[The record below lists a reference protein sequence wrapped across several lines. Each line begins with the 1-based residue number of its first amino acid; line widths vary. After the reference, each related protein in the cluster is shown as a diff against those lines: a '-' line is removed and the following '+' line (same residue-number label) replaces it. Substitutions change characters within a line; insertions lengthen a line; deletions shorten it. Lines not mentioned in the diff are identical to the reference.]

1 MMPVD
6 EDELPGL
13 FGADAEAPAP
23 AVEDPQAGQAVWEDG
38 RDQLE
43 VLVFAAEEPLE
54 TARLAALLE
63 WEPARVEET
72 VLRLNLDYQ
81 EQGRSFE
88 LRRLAGGWQLVA
100 RRRHAPLLAR
110 LLKETVR
117 PRLSRAALETLAVVA
132 FRQPATKGEIEA
144 VRGVKADAVLR
155 TLLERRLVVTAGRS
169 EGVGR
174 PLLYRTSRE
183 FLEAFGLASLQELPR
198 LKEIQAWLKGR
209 ERGPEEL
216 PPMLLRPMSPPDGD
230 ADDAEVPAS
239 EVAEP
244 GVSMSEPDGKET
256 R

>member
-1 MMPVD
+1 MLPVD

-13 FGADAEAPAP
+13 FGQDAELVEP
-23 AVEDPQAGQAVWEDG
+23 VDEDPQAGRPVLEDG

-43 VLVFAAEEPLE
+43 VLVFAAEEPLD
-54 TARLAALLE
+54 TQRLASLLD
-63 WEPARVEET
+63 WEPERVEET
-72 VLRLNLDYQ
+72 VLRLNRDYE

-110 LLKETVR
+110 LLKESVR

-155 TLLERRLVVTAGRS
+155 TLLERNLVLIAGRS

-174 PLLYRTSRE
+174 PLLYRTTRE

-198 LKEIQAWLKGR
+198 LKEIQAWLRGR

-216 PPMLLRPMSPPDGD
+216 PPLLLRPMAPGD
-230 ADDAEVPAS
+230 DLSGAGDQLAL
-239 EVAEP
+239 VAQEP
-244 GVSMSEPDGKET
+244 GPSTSEPDGKET